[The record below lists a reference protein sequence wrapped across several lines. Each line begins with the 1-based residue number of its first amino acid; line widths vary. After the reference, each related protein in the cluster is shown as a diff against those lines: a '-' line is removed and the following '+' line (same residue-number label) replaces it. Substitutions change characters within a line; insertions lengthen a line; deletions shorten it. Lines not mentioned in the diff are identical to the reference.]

1 MCKRRRTVICCLSLQ
16 TYGSRYGAVLFV
28 MDNKNSILLDEN
40 THRLLMCCRMA
51 KSMSVGEVFLD
62 ATTHRIVWCIAQE
75 GKPNL
80 RFSSLDEMEQHLE
93 HLLMVRAEKI
103 PNGLANMDKRV
114 KRRAD
119 IISERRRARTNG
131 GPMLFSSKINRTHG

>member
-62 ATTHRIVWCIAQE
+62 ATTHRIVWCIARE

-80 RFSSLDEMEQHLE
+80 RFSSLDEMERHLE
-93 HLLMVRAEKI
+93 HLLMVRAEKNTERACQYGQAGKKKGRHYQRATKG
-103 PNGLANMDKRV
+103 PNKRGAYV
-114 KRRAD
+114 V
-119 IISERRRARTNG
+119 
-131 GPMLFSSKINRTHG
+131 LQ